1 MRKGLVFKKGIIF
14 ALAAAVVT
22 SPAPVMGVSGWGV
35 TNAKAEETT
44 TEKLFID
51 GLNTSY

>member
-22 SPAPVMGVSGWGV
+22 SPAPVMDYNGKN
-35 TNAKAEETT
+35 TQI
-44 TEKLFID
+44 FID
-51 GLNTSY
+51 GLNKAY

>member
-22 SPAPVMGVSGWGV
+22 SPAPVMGDYNGKN
-35 TNAKAEETT
+35 TQI
-44 TEKLFID
+44 FID
-51 GLNTSY
+51 GLNKAY

>member
-14 ALAAAVVT
+14 ALVAAVVT

-35 TNAKAEETT
+35 MNAKAEETT
-44 TEKLFID
+44 TEKIP
-51 GLNTSY
+51 